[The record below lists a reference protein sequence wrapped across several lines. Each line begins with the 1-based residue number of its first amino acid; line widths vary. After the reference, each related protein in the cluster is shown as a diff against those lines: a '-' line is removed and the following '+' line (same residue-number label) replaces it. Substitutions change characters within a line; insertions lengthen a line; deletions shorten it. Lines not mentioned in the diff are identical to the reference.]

1 MPSTCC
7 PAALNCEST
16 ACDGR
21 RNACLDS
28 IGSRRNSAIL
38 TLPVLCQLVCIPCRR
53 RPRLGCRWLTDALQ
67 DVSERSG
74 ISEAFIGLIILPIA
88 GNAVEHLTAVY
99 VAVRNK
105 MDLAIAVA
113 LGSSIQISLF
123 VIPIIVGPARALG
136 LIRS

>member
-1 MPSTCC
+1 M
-7 PAALNCEST
+7 
-16 ACDGR
+16 
-21 RNACLDS
+21 
-28 IGSRRNSAIL
+28 
-38 TLPVLCQLVCIPCRR
+38 
-53 RPRLGCRWLTDALQ
+53 
-67 DVSERSG
+67 SERSG